1 MPDRHACLPQQRRC
15 AISPTHPKEVIE
27 ADHLVDGLYVKEA
40 VPADEAKSRMP
51 LVMIPGACHG
61 WWAFEKWLPFF
72 AEAGWKSYALSLR
85 NHTDSYPI
93 PDEEYLE
100 LRVQDYVED
109 VMAVLSW
116 ICDPAI
122 LLGHSMGGIIAQRV
136 AESID
141 LEALI
146 LVASVGPGQLGSMRE
161 PLPGDIP
168 VMLEAEAVRSA
179 WVGRLDDVSFNALHM
194 RLVPESPSVIN
205 EYSSQKVLI
214 DRASI
219 TCAIL
224 VIGAEHDHSAVHNF
238 RSVARFYGADS
249 LVVPDSGHEIM
260 LEEHSLFAAAEI
272 EKWMATTLEV

>member
-1 MPDRHACLPQQRRC
+1 M
-15 AISPTHPKEVIE
+15 V
-27 ADHLVDGLYVKEA
+27 
-40 VPADEAKSRMP
+40 
-51 LVMIPGACHG
+51 PGACHG

-72 AEAGWKSYALSLR
+72 AEAGWKTYALSLR

-109 VMAVLSW
+109 VMAVLRW

-146 LVASVGPGQLGSMRE
+146 LVASVGPGQLGSIRE
-161 PLPGDIP
+161 PLPEDIA
-168 VMLEAEAVRSA
+168 VMLEPEAVRSA
-179 WVGRLDDVSFNALHM
+179 WVGRLDDASFNSLYE

-205 EYSSQKVLI
+205 EYSCKKVMI
-214 DRASI
+214 DRISI
-219 TCAIL
+219 TCPIL
-224 VIGAEHDHSAVHNF
+224 VEGAEHDHSAVHNF
-238 RSVARFYGADS
+238 RSVAQFYNADS
-249 LVVPDSGHEIM
+249 LMVPDSGHEIM
-260 LEEHSLFAAAEI
+260 LEERSVFAAAEI
-272 EKWMATTLEV
+272 EKWMAAALEG